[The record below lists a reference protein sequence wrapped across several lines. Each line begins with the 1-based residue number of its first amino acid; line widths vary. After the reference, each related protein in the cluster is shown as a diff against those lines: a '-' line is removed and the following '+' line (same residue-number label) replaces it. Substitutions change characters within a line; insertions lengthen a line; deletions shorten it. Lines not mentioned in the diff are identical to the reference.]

1 MLLGIDVGGTHTDG
15 VAIDLEAD
23 AKVVTSCK
31 VITRHD
37 DLLSSVTEALE
48 TILAE
53 VDKSSVTQLNLSTTL
68 STNAIVQGKTE
79 DVGVIVSAG
88 PGVDPHN
95 FMPCRDFHVIDGSI
109 DHRGNEVRALSTR
122 QLTRAIDSC
131 RDNGVRVFASVG
143 NSPRAIRVMK
153 ISSAGPC
160 ASAGTMNPANLPIS
174 SRSGISSAGRSIFRA
189 GLPRLISIVLS
200 GGCTMISLLPLKR
213 RWTRWG
219 WPTSR

>member
-48 TILAE
+48 IILAE

-131 RDNGVRVFASVG
+131 RDNGVRVFAAVGKFSTRNPRHENFIRRSVCQCRDDE
-143 NSPRAIRVMK
+143 S
-153 ISSAGPC
+153 C
-160 ASAGTMNPANLPIS
+160 ELPIS
-174 SRSGISSAGRSIFRA
+174 SRSGISSAGRSISAPGATAYFNCA
-189 GLPRLISIVLS
+189 VWRLYNDFASAVE
-200 GGCTMISLLPLKR
+200 R

-219 WPTSR
+219 WLTSR